1 LPQAHIAD
9 YWPKLQMHSSSRRR
23 RRRRRRRSR

>member
-1 LPQAHIAD
+1 MPQAHIAD
-9 YWPKLQMHSSSRRR
+9 CWPKLQMHS